1 MKEMA
6 EAGDIIDTIQK
17 GAGLAGKAAVR
28 AVGEIS
34 KGFKTQKDSP
44 GGRLKSGIYSRSLG
58 PDLSGEMLPAL
69 DYFEPRDESSVS
81 IGLLKSLTLQ
91 GGERALIGGLRALM
105 QGRSE
110 EALTKIS
117 EAATRD
123 PQMADAYFV
132 LGALLAG
139 GRRFPEAVEVFEKA
153 LLCQGALGQRLKK
166 YLPSFRMTLSLSPNS
181 AFAFFPDVL
190 GTSLLLALF
199 RRAAGKP
206 EEALRGLEQLLSV
219 LPNHPAILFFIGCL
233 EWEGG
238 QFERIREQC
247 SSLEPTN
254 TAGAACAVLLGK
266 TLAAL
271 GDANQAVLVLKRALQ
286 LEDLDPWIEGDLR
299 LALAEALTAL
309 GYGAD
314 ASSELARVSAWRP
327 DFEELTRRLGL
338 VSPGKTASS
347 YRAAETEPS
356 APALSP
362 PASGEAE
369 LSLRSTDG
377 KIKVSLFSRK
387 ELVVGREEGDLVLSS
402 DEAVSRRHFRLFF
415 EGGQLWLE
423 DLQST
428 NGTLVNDHR
437 VSTRVELH
445 RGDRIRAGGTLL
457 EIQ

>member
-1 MKEMA
+1 MA

-34 KGFKTQKDSP
+34 KGFKAQKDSP

-69 DYFEPRDESSVS
+69 DYFEPGDESSVS

-110 EALTKIS
+110 EAVTKIG

-139 GRRFPEAVEVFEKA
+139 ERRFPEAVEVFEKA
-153 LLCQGALGQRLKK
+153 LLCQGALGQKLKK
-166 YLPSFRMTLSLSPNS
+166 YLPSFRMTLSFSENS

-238 QFERIREQC
+238 QFEKLREQC
-247 SSLEPTN
+247 SSLEAAN

-271 GDANQAVLVLKRALQ
+271 GDANQAVLVIKKALQ
-286 LEDLDPWIEGDLR
+286 LEDLDPWIEADLR
-299 LALAEALTAL
+299 LVLAEALTGL

-314 ASSELARVSAWRP
+314 ASSELARVSAWKP
-327 DFEELTRRLGL
+327 DFKELIRRLGL
-338 VSPGKTASS
+338 VSPAKMVSS
-347 YRAAETEPS
+347 PSPPS
-356 APALSP
+356 APGA
-362 PASGEAE
+362 AE
-369 LSLRSTDG
+369 LFLRSTDG
-377 KIKVSLFSRK
+377 KINVPLLSSK

-402 DEAVSRRHFRLFF
+402 DDAVSRRHFRLFF
-415 EGGQLWLE
+415 EGEQLWLE

-437 VSTRVELH
+437 VSARVELH

>member
-1 MKEMA
+1 MA

-34 KGFKTQKDSP
+34 KGFKTQKDST
-44 GGRLKSGIYSRSLG
+44 GGHLKSGIYSRSLG
-58 PDLSGEMLPAL
+58 PELSGEMLPAL

-105 QGRSE
+105 QGRSDD
-110 EALTKIS
+110 AVTKIS

-132 LGALLAG
+132 LGALFAG
-139 GRRFPEAVEVFEKA
+139 EKRFPEAVEVFEKA
-153 LLCQGALGQRLKK
+153 LLCQGALGQKLKK
-166 YLPSFRMTLSLSPNS
+166 YLPSFRMTLSFSENS

-199 RRAAGKP
+199 RRAAGKSD
-206 EEALRGLEQLLSV
+206 EALRGLEQLLSV

-238 QFERIREQC
+238 QFEKLREQC
-247 SSLEPTN
+247 SSLEPAN
-254 TAGAACAVLLGK
+254 TAGAACAALLGK

-286 LEDLDPWIEGDLR
+286 LEDLDPFIEADLR

-314 ASSELARVSAWRP
+314 ASSELARVSGWNP

-338 VSPGKTASS
+338 VPPAKMETSIKTD
-347 YRAAETEPS
+347 
-356 APALSP
+356 APADLTP
-362 PASGEAE
+362 IEGAVE

-377 KIKVSLFSRK
+377 KINVPLFGRK
-387 ELVVGREEGDLVLSS
+387 EIVVGREEGDLVLSS
-402 DEAVSRRHFRLFF
+402 DEAVSGRHFRLFF

-457 EIQ
+457 GIQ